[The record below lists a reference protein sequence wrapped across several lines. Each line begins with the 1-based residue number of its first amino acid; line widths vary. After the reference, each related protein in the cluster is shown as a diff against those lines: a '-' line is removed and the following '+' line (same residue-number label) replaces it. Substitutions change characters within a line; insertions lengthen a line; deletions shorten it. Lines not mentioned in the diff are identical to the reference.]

1 MSDGSV
7 VTFYSYKGGV
17 GRTLALANTGALLC
31 RWGYKVLCVD
41 WDLEAPGLH
50 LYYERWSQKPASK
63 PGLVDLIH
71 DRLSKKKVHWQSYL
85 TEVQFPSIPQSLSL
99 LTAGRQDDGYVQR
112 LQSLDWEKLY
122 DRHDF
127 GNFLEGLRNEWKKA
141 FDFILIDSRTGITDI
156 GGICTVQLPDYLVL
170 LFTAN
175 FQSLNGSLDVFAR
188 AKRTRNSLPFD
199 RTKLLSLPVPTRF
212 EGRIEYEMAQEWLQT
227 FAQELAPLYAE
238 WIHKDV
244 KTADLLNHLRIPYI
258 PYWSFGEKLPV
269 IEKGTSDP
277 EDIGYSLETL
287 AALIAQKFAYTD
299 VLTRN
304 RESFVA
310 SARKIV
316 GQADLRL
323 ADLSVSAQGT
333 VSSPLRLFVSYAH
346 KDAPLVEELVS
357 HLKLLEREGVIQSW
371 NEKMIPAGS
380 NWSRKIE
387 TYLEEADIILL
398 LISPDY
404 LASDYSYSVE
414 MPAALK
420 KSEAEKARTIPLLI
434 RPTSWQHSPLSSL
447 QVSPP
452 NGIPVTKWEN
462 RDEAWLAVID
472 SIRTAAAQLA
482 QQRQAA

>member
-17 GRTLALANTGALLC
+17 GRTLALANVGALLC

-50 LYYERWSQKPASK
+50 LYYERWSQEPSQHQ
-63 PGLVDLIH
+63 GLVDLIH
-71 DRLSKKKVHWQSYL
+71 AQLGKKKVSWRQYL
-85 TEVQFPSIPQSLSL
+85 TEVKFPDIAQPLAL

-112 LQSLDWEKLY
+112 LQGLDWETLY
-122 DRHDF
+122 ERHDF
-127 GNFLEGLRNEWKKA
+127 GNFLERMRNEWKKE

-156 GGICTVQLPDYLVL
+156 GGICTVQLPDYVVL

-175 FQSLNGSLDVFAR
+175 FQSLKGSLDVVAR
-188 AKRTRNSLPFD
+188 ARRTRNSLPFD
-199 RTKLLSLPVPTRF
+199 RTKLLALPIPTRF

-227 FAQELAPLYAE
+227 FTKELAPLYAE

-244 KTADLLNHLRIPYI
+244 KPADLLNHLRIPYI

-277 EDIGYSLETL
+277 EDIGFSLETI

-304 RESFVA
+304 RDSFVA

-316 GQADLRL
+316 GQADLRQTDQTVT
-323 ADLSVSAQGT
+323 ARGT
-333 VSSPLRLFVSYAH
+333 VSSPLRVFVSYAH
-346 KDAPLVEELVS
+346 KDGPLVEELS
-357 HLKLLEREGVIQSW
+357 NHLKLLEREGVIQSW
-371 NEKMIPAGS
+371 IDKMIPAGN
-380 NWSRKIE
+380 NWTRKIE
-387 TYLEEADIILL
+387 TYLAEADIVLL

-404 LASDYSYSVE
+404 LASDYTYSVE
-414 MPAALK
+414 LPAALK
-420 KSEAEKARTIPLLI
+420 KNETHKAITIPILL
-434 RPTSWQHSPLSSL
+434 RPTAWQNSPLSSL
-447 QVSPP
+447 QAAPA
-452 NGIPVTKWEN
+452 NGMPITKWEN
-462 RDEAWLAVID
+462 RDEAWLAVMEN
-472 SIRTAAAQLA
+472 IRAAASQLL